1 MKIIEELEETK
12 EDYTVEQWVILLLMA
27 ILTLM
32 WSFEVYCTIKKINTF
47 PFGGSAITSLSVLK
61 RNMKNAS

>member
-1 MKIIEELEETK
+1 MGSM
-12 EDYTVEQWVILLLMA
+12 TVLLDFSDENNRGIRGNKRGLYSGAVGYFTLMA

-47 PFGGSAITSLSVLK
+47 PF
-61 RNMKNAS
+61 R